1 MLQTAESIIS
11 TEAERYLL
19 VYMIAVLV
27 VISSLI
33 IVFFIVFQKRKNKL
47 VMDRIR
53 QQQAFERGLRNAQME
68 IQEETMKQV
77 GRELHD
83 NVAQL
88 LTYASMQLKILSS
101 KVTEE
106 NREKVQATSDIVK
119 ESLDELRG
127 LSKSL
132 NNEVVLNLG
141 LETSLANE
149 MNRLKR
155 LKFQIVTF
163 EAQGERR
170 QLNNKQHEI
179 ILFRI
184 LQEFFSNSVKY
195 SKAKTLAVTLNYTLE
210 ELVIV
215 ALDDGKGFD
224 GETITKGSGLINM
237 KSRAAL
243 VDTSFL
249 LESKP
254 GEGTRLTLKYPFQ
267 F

>member
-47 VMDRIR
+47 VMDKIR
-53 QQQAFERGLRNAQME
+53 QQQAFERELQNAQME

-88 LTYASMQLKILSS
+88 LTYANMQLKMLSS
-101 KVTEE
+101 KVSGKTLE
-106 NREKVQATSDIVK
+106 RVQSTSDIVK
-119 ESLDELRG
+119 ESLNELRS

-132 NNEVVLNLG
+132 NNEVVLTLG
-141 LETSLANE
+141 LEESLSNE
-149 MNRLKR
+149 MKRLKR
-155 LKFQIVTF
+155 LKFKEVTINV
-163 EAQGERR
+163 EGERR
-170 QLNNKQHEI
+170 FLKSDKHEI

-195 SKAKTLAVTLNYTLE
+195 SKAQTLAVTLNYTSE

-224 GETITKGSGLINM
+224 GVTITKGSGLINM

-243 VDTSFL
+243 VNTSFL
-249 LESKP
+249 LESKL